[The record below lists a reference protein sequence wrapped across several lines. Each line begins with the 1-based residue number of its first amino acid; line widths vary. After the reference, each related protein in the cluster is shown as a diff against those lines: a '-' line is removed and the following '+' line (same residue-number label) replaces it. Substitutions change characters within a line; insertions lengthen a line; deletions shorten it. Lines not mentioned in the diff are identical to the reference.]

1 MSSFFGTSVTK
12 KIVMALAGLF
22 LIVFLMVHLGIN
34 FFLLSDDPTT
44 FNGAAHF
51 MASNPVIKVFELVL
65 MGGILIHI
73 IWGVILQIQ
82 NWMARPNRY
91 QVTASTQTSFFSK
104 YMIYTGL
111 IILIFLIIHFV
122 NFYFVKLGLIEG
134 DHENFYRMAKE
145 LFKIPGYIIF
155 YMVSFIILA
164 FHLNHAFQSA
174 FQTLGLN
181 HAKYTQCIKTV
192 GLVYSI
198 VIPLGFVVI
207 PVIIYF
213 SK

>member
-34 FFLLSDDPTT
+34 FFLLSDDPTS
-44 FNGAAHF
+44 FNTAAHF
-51 MASNPVIKVFELVL
+51 MASNPIIKVFELVL
-65 MGGILIHI
+65 IGGILIHI
-73 IWGVILQIQ
+73 LWGVILQIQ
-82 NWMARPNRY
+82 NWTARPDRY
-91 QVTASTQTSFFSK
+91 KVTASTQTSFFSK

-122 NFYFVKLGLIEG
+122 NFYFVKLGLVEG
-134 DHENFYRMAKE
+134 DHENFYGMAHE
-145 LFKIPGYIIF
+145 LFNIPGYIVF
-155 YMVSFIILA
+155 YLVSFIILS

-181 HAKYTQCIKTV
+181 HQKYTSCIKTL
-192 GLVYSI
+192 GLIYSI
-198 VIPLGFVVI
+198 VIPLGYIII